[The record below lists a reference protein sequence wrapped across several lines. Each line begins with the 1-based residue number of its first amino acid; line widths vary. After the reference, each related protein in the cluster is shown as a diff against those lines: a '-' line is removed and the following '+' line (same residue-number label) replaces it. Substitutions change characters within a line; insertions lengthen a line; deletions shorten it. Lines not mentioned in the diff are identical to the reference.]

1 MRSAQLFQLL
11 ISNVC
16 IFCFVFRPLN
26 AGSLPGGSFSSAEPE
41 NDRNGHLELHPQ
53 PKSGEVHF
61 ATVTTALN
69 PSLFYV
75 SIKLNTRL
83 KLNGTELIIR
93 FCFYFQVRLDINDS
107 TYNKMINCLWKD
119 CENSDKILSKND
131 IKLNHLYAA
140 RLQDGFWHR

>member
-1 MRSAQLFQLL
+1 MVPPKVHCTSEFPKKRGVHNFFSYLYQMFAFYP
-11 ISNVC
+11 
-16 IFCFVFRPLN
+16 FFRPLN

-75 SIKLNTRL
+75 SIK
-83 KLNGTELIIR
+83 
-93 FCFYFQVRLDINDS
+93 
-107 TYNKMINCLWKD
+107 
-119 CENSDKILSKND
+119 
-131 IKLNHLYAA
+131 
-140 RLQDGFWHR
+140 